1 MTVVRSYVIYITYDF
16 SRFRHPARGMESA
29 MKDLA
34 ILAAVWLGMFFALN
48 RAARYSTLWAALGA
62 SAMTGFVGVYVF
74 LVDWK
79 LPPQ

>member
-1 MTVVRSYVIYITYDF
+1 MR
-16 SRFRHPARGMESA
+16 
-29 MKDLA
+29 DLA

-79 LPPQ
+79 LPLQ